1 MAEGPRITQTKL
13 RARCRKSVKV
23 RVTLSGFEK
32 SPGGSKLRMRSA
44 DRIAAMFAGMLH
56 QQMVYASHPV
66 IVVESEQVCGAFGSV
81 EAAEKFIVGKGSYC
95 AVVYTLRDSNW
106 VITRDRRINP
116 LLPHN
121 AKRPGA
127 HRPA

>member
-1 MAEGPRITQTKL
+1 
-13 RARCRKSVKV
+13 
-23 RVTLSGFEK
+23 
-32 SPGGSKLRMRSA
+32 
-44 DRIAAMFAGMLH
+44 MFAGVLH

-81 EAAEKFIVGKGSYC
+81 EEAEKFIVGKGSYC

-116 LLPHN
+116 LLPQ
-121 AKRPGA
+121 KSRGPGA
-127 HRPA
+127 HHAA